1 MADPITELG
10 PLFASALSRAFGP
23 EYAGTNPAIK
33 PSDFADYQANVALGL
48 KKALGKNPREIAT
61 AIVEK
66 LDADDVIEKTEIAG
80 PGFINVTLKSE
91 FLAKALSKVAA
102 GTDLGITGASPADVV
117 VIDYSSP
124 NAAKEMHVGH
134 LRSTI
139 IGDAL
144 SRVLSAAG
152 HRVIPQNHLGDWGT
166 PFGMLIEHL
175 IDLGGGDLFDLDDV
189 AEQASLKDLNEFYK
203 QARQKFDGAPTFAE
217 RSRQR
222 VVMLQ
227 GGDAETLRLWKVLTD
242 ASKAYLDHVYEVLG
256 IQLRASDVAGESL
269 FNPMLGEVVDELVK
283 KGLAVEDD
291 GAMCMFVPGYKNRE
305 GQPLPLLVRKKDG
318 GYGYASTDLAAIR
331 YRIQTLHATRLVYVV
346 GTPQSQHLA
355 MLFKAAEM
363 AGWLAPPVRA
373 EHVNFGSVLGDD
385 GKMFKTR
392 EGGTIR
398 LIDLCEEAVE
408 RARAAVREHSPEL
421 DAETAERVAR
431 AVGVGAVKYVD
442 LSSDRIKD
450 YVFDWNRM
458 LSLEGNTAPY
468 LQYAHARCRSIVRK
482 SGESKLDPNAI
493 VIGHDAE
500 RALAKKLLSFPSVVA
515 DVVRDLEP
523 HKLCTYLYELAT
535 AYSTFH
541 VQCQVLKAE
550 TPELRA
556 SRLSL
561 VELNARVLERGLGL
575 LGIEAPPR
583 M

>member
-10 PLFASALSRAFGP
+10 PLFASALGRAFGS

-33 PSDFADYQANVALGL
+33 PSDFADYQANLALGL

-66 LDADDVIEKTEIAG
+66 LEADDVIEKTEIAG
-80 PGFINVTLKSE
+80 PGFINVTLRNDYLGRL
-91 FLAKALSKVAA
+91 LAKVAA
-102 GTDLGITGASPADVV
+102 GTDLGITPASPADVV

-144 SRVLSAAG
+144 SRVLTAAG
-152 HRVIPQNHLGDWGT
+152 HRVVPQNHLGDWGT

-175 IDLGGGDLFDLDDV
+175 VDV
-189 AEQASLKDLNEFYK
+189 GQGAEQASIGDLNDFYRA
-203 QARQKFDGAPTFAE
+203 AREKFDGDPTFAE
-217 RSRQR
+217 RSRNR

-227 GGDAETLRLWKVLTD
+227 GGDAETLRLWKILTD
-242 ASKAYLDHVYEVLG
+242 ASTAYLDRVYEALG
-256 IQLRASDVAGESL
+256 ILLRSGDVAGESL
-269 FNPMLGEVVDELVK
+269 FNPMLSDVVDELVK
-283 KGLAVEDD
+283 KGLAVEDN
-291 GAMCMFVPGYKNRE
+291 GAMCLFVPGYKNRDGE
-305 GQPLPLLVRKKDG
+305 PLPLIVRKKDG

-392 EGGTIR
+392 AGGTIR
-398 LIDLCEEAVE
+398 LIDLCDEAVE
-408 RARAAVREHSPEL
+408 HARATVKEHSPDL
-421 DAETAERVAR
+421 DAETAESVAR
-431 AVGVGAVKYVD
+431 AVGIGAVKYVD

-450 YVFDWNRM
+450 YVFDWKRM
-458 LSLEGNTAPY
+458 LALDGNTAPY
-468 LQYAHARCRSIVRK
+468 LQYAHARCRSILRK
-482 SGESKLDPNAI
+482 SEQAEFDASAI
-493 VIGHDAE
+493 TIEHAAE

-515 DVVRDLEP
+515 DVARDLEP
-523 HKLCTYLYELAT
+523 HKLCTYLFELAT
-535 AYSTFH
+535 AYSAFH
-541 VQCQVLKAE
+541 TNCPVLKAE
-550 TPELRA
+550 TPELKQ
-556 SRLSL
+556 SRLAL
-561 VELNARVLERGLGL
+561 VEVSARVLERGLSL

-583 M
+583 L